1 MVNGDE
7 VHSRVSVT
15 SRVRE
20 HHTLL
25 HLKETYRHSKGI
37 RYIKSL

>member
-7 VHSRVSVT
+7 VFSRVQVT

-25 HLKETYRHSKGI
+25 HLNKTNRHSKGI
-37 RYIKSL
+37 RYIRYL